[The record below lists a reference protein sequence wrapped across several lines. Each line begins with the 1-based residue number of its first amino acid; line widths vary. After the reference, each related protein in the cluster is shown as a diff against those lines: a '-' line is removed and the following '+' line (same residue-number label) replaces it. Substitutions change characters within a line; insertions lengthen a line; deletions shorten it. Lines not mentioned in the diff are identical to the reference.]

1 MYALTVIAM
10 NMELGV
16 LGVTLFS
23 LLSELGNPHLSIS
36 KTGSAYQKKR
46 KEVVATSVSIVASS
60 VTLGITILGSGDF
73 LSGVRKV
80 GGRMSAASR
89 AVLGM
94 PVDVLSVPNRRLSS
108 RKCSH
113 RQLSSR
119 NCSQRQ
125 LSSRNSFSAVED
137 VEMKDKTGSESR
149 LSQNGERQSS
159 SAMHV
164 KGH

>member
-1 MYALTVIAM
+1 MFALTVMAM
-10 NMELGV
+10 TMELGV

-23 LLSELGNPHLSIS
+23 LLSELGHPHLSIS

-60 VTLGITILGSGDF
+60 ITLGITILGSGDF
-73 LSGVRKV
+73 LSGVRIV
-80 GGRMSAASR
+80 GGRISAGSR

-94 PVDVLSVPNRRLSS
+94 PVDVLSVPHRHLSS
-108 RKCSH
+108 RKCSQ

-119 NCSQRQ
+119 RCSQRQ
-125 LSSRNSFSAVED
+125 LSSRNSCSEVEHI
-137 VEMKDKTGSESR
+137 EMEHETGSESS
-149 LSQNGERQSS
+149 LSQNGDRQSS